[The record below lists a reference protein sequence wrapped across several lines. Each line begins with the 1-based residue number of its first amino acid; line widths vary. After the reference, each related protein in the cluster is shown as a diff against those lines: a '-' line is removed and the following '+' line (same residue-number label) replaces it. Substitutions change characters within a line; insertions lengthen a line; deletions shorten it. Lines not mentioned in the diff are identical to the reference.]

1 MKLVSFDIFDTTL
14 IRKCGDPDNIFYL
27 LANRLFPNDRALR
40 EDFLLW
46 RKRAEQQVRQ
56 RFTQADV
63 TLQQIYDNEELSGFT
78 AYTPTQMLETEI
90 EIESENL
97 VANPAIK
104 EVIEEK
110 RKEGYTICFISD
122 MYIGSDT
129 LSGILRRE
137 GCLRDDEKVYVSCEW
152 SARKSNGRLFDIVA
166 KELSPSKWE
175 HFGDNLNSDVKVPR
189 KKGIAAHNVDTSFT
203 NTEQLMIDKSRDIR
217 NNYELSILV
226 GLQRAARI
234 LLGNNAYT
242 EIAADFVA
250 SAYIP
255 YVFFLLK
262 EAKKRGLKRLYFL
275 SRDSYILMKMAEVL
289 HDAYPEIELR
299 YLFVS
304 RKSLLLPYLDEMS
317 VEQYLGVQDHH
328 TIYHKNVNALLSA
341 FETNREEQEKEF
353 GVTFDYSTIT
363 NKQQEKDFLDKILG
377 SNSRYR
383 SVLQERASK
392 RRDLLLAYCRQEGL
406 FDGIPSAMVDVGWL
420 GTSRLMINSILK
432 HSGARPVEFFYY
444 GIRSDVLPLRYG
456 VYLAFFRP
464 NQLSTEL
471 TALVENYFSASPY
484 PSTLGYEMSNQ
495 KISPTFALNAVYKE
509 TPISEKNISISQWI
523 LREMQNYALC
533 FDSIYWEWTKTA
545 IDAIS
550 ELSVKID
557 LTPFVKTADFDNTS
571 FVRRLSCAEMMKLI
585 LLGDHVTAFDRA
597 SLQLTTTKYIDKP
610 LWCLHNFTGR
620 LRHYL
625 YLRLRK

>member
-1 MKLVSFDIFDTTL
+1 MKLASFDIFDTTL
-14 IRKCGDPDNIFYL
+14 IRKCGEPDNIFYL

-46 RKRAEQQVRQ
+46 RKRAEQQARQ
-56 RFTQADV
+56 RFPQTDV

-152 SARKSNGRLFDIVA
+152 NARKSNGRLFDIVA

-203 NTEQLMIDKSRDIR
+203 DTERLMIDKSRSIR
-217 NNYELSILV
+217 NNYELSILA

-234 LLGNNAYT
+234 IIGNNAYA

-250 SAYIP
+250 PAYVP

-262 EAKKRGLKRLYFL
+262 EAQARGLKRLYFL

-289 HDAYPEIELR
+289 HDVYPEIELR

-317 VEQYLGVQDHH
+317 AEQYLEAQDHH
-328 TIYHKNVNALLSA
+328 TIYRKSVNALLSA
-341 FETNREEQEKEF
+341 FETNREELEKEF
-353 GVTFDYSTIT
+353 GITFDYSTIT

-377 SNSRYR
+377 SNSLYR
-383 SVLQERASK
+383 PVLRERASK
-392 RRDLLLAYCRQEGL
+392 RRELLLTYFRQEGL
-406 FDGIPSAMVDVGWL
+406 YDEIPSAMVDVGWL
-420 GTSRLMINSILK
+420 GTSRLMVNSILI

-444 GIRSDVLPLRYG
+444 GIRGDVLPSKHGIYST
-456 VYLAFFRP
+456 FFRP
-464 NQLSTEL
+464 NQLDTDL
-471 TALVENYFSASPY
+471 TFIIEDYFSASPY
-484 PSTLGYEMSNQ
+484 PSTLGYKIENNNIKPLFQNNAAFHETEATKNNVYTNQ
-495 KISPTFALNAVYKE
+495 L
-509 TPISEKNISISQWI
+509 I
-523 LREMQNYALC
+523 L
-533 FDSIYWEWTKTA
+533 
-545 IDAIS
+545 
-550 ELSVKID
+550 
-557 LTPFVKTADFDNTS
+557 
-571 FVRRLSCAEMMKLI
+571 KLI
-585 LLGDHVTAFDRA
+585 KDAKIPFNTVFDIWSSLSTNTLINLNVKLDLSSFEKLGLARNLTLYDLIKIIFCGGHVTNYDRA
-597 SLQLTTTKYIDKP
+597 SLQLTTSRLLDRP
-610 LWCLHNFTGR
+610 LWRLHIFTGR
-620 LRHYL
+620 IRRYL

>member
-1 MKLVSFDIFDTTL
+1 MELASFDIFDTTL
-14 IRKCGDPDNIFYL
+14 IRKCGQPDNIFYL
-27 LANRLFPNDRALR
+27 LANRLYPNDRALR

-46 RKRAEQQVRQ
+46 RKRAEQQARQ
-56 RFTQADV
+56 RFPQTDV
-63 TLQQIYDNEELSGFT
+63 TLQQIYDNDELSGFT
-78 AYTPTQMLETEI
+78 TYTTAKMLKTEL

-97 VANPAIK
+97 VVNPAIK
-104 EVIEEK
+104 KVIEKK
-110 RKEGYTICFISD
+110 RKEGYTVCFISD
-122 MYIGSDT
+122 MYIDSNT
-129 LSGILRRE
+129 LTEILRRE
-137 GCLRDDEKVYVSCEW
+137 GCLQDDEKVYVSCEW
-152 SARKSNGRLFDIVA
+152 NARKSNGKLFDIVA

-175 HFGDNLNSDVKVPR
+175 HFGDNLNSDIKMPR
-189 KKGIAAHNVDTSFT
+189 KKSIEAHKIDTSFT
-203 NTEQLMIDKSRDIR
+203 DTEQLIIDKSRGIR
-217 NNYELSILV
+217 NNYELSILA

-234 LLGNNAYT
+234 IIGNNAYA

-250 SAYIP
+250 PAYIP

-262 EAKKRGLKRLYFL
+262 EAQARGLKRLYFL
-275 SRDSYILMKMAEVL
+275 SRDSYILMKMAETL

-304 RKSLLLPYLDEMS
+304 RKSLLLPYLYEVS
-317 VEQYLGVQDHH
+317 VEQYLEAQDHH
-328 TIYHKNVNALLSA
+328 TIYRKNVNALLSA
-341 FETNREEQEKEF
+341 FETDWKEQKKDF

-392 RRDLLLAYCRQEGL
+392 RRDLLLAYFRQEGL
-406 FDGIPSAMVDVGWL
+406 FDKVSSAMVDVGWL

-444 GIRSDVLPLRYG
+444 GIRGDVLPSKYG
-456 VYLAFFRP
+456 TYSTFFRP

-484 PSTLGYEMSNQ
+484 PSTLKYSKSNGS
-495 KISPTFALNAVYKE
+495 IIPVFAPDTVFKE
-509 TPISEKNISISQWI
+509 TPITESNISITTW
-523 LREMQNYALC
+523 LMREMAKTGLNFEPILW
-533 FDSIYWEWTKTA
+533 IWTQIA
-545 IDAIS
+545 INAIS
-550 ELSVKID
+550 QLSVKIN
-557 LTPFVKTADFDNTS
+557 LTPFVKTTDFDDTA
-571 FVRRLSCAEMMKLI
+571 FVRKLSSTEMAKLI

-597 SLQLTTTKYIDKP
+597 SLQLTTSRRLDGP
-610 LWCLHNFTGR
+610 LWRLHNFTGR
-620 LRHYL
+620 IRRYL

>member
-1 MKLVSFDIFDTTL
+1 MKLASFDIFDTTL
-14 IRKCGDPDNIFYL
+14 IRKCGQPENIFYL

-46 RKRAEQQVRQ
+46 RKRAEQQAHH
-56 RFTQADV
+56 RFRQADV
-63 TLQQIYDNEELSGFT
+63 TLNQIYDNEELSGFT
-78 AYTPTQMLETEI
+78 TYTPAQMLETEI

-104 EVIEEK
+104 EVIEQK

-122 MYIGSDT
+122 MYIGSST
-129 LSGILRRE
+129 LTDILRRE
-137 GCLRDDEKVYVSCEW
+137 GCLQNDEKIYVSCEW
-152 SARKSNGRLFDIVA
+152 NARKSNGKLFDIVA
-166 KELSPSKWE
+166 KELSPDKWI
-175 HFGDNLNSDVKVPR
+175 HFGDHIISDVKMPR
-189 KKGIAAHNVDTSFT
+189 KKGIEAHKVDTSFT
-203 NTEQLMIDKSRDIR
+203 DTEQLIVKKSSAIR
-217 NNYELSILV
+217 NNYELSILA

-234 LLGNNAYT
+234 LLGNNAYA

-250 SAYIP
+250 PAYIP

-317 VEQYLGVQDHH
+317 VEQYLDVQDHH
-328 TIYHKNVNALLSA
+328 TVYRKNVNALLSA

-383 SVLQERASK
+383 SDLQERASK
-392 RRDLLLAYCRQEGL
+392 RRDLLLAYFRQEGL

-444 GIRSDVLPLRYG
+444 GIRGDVLPSKYG
-456 VYLAFFRP
+456 IYSTFFRP

-495 KISPTFALNAVYKE
+495 KISPTFALNAAYKE
-509 TPISEKNISISQWI
+509 IPISEKNISISQWI
-523 LREMQNYALC
+523 LREMQNYTFC
-533 FDSIYWEWTKTA
+533 FDSIYWDWTNMA

-557 LTPFVKTADFDNTS
+557 LTPFVKTADFDDTT
-571 FVRRLSCAEMMKLI
+571 FVRKLSSTEIVKLI
-585 LLGDHVTAFDRA
+585 LLGDHVTAFDQA
-597 SLQLTTTKYIDKP
+597 SLQLTTSRLLGRS
-610 LWCLHNFTGR
+610 LWKLHNFTGYIR
-620 LRHYL
+620 RYL
-625 YLRLRK
+625 YLKLKK

>member
-1 MKLVSFDIFDTTL
+1 MKLASFDIFDTTL
-14 IRKCGDPDNIFYL
+14 IRKCGEPDNIFYL

-46 RKRAEQQVRQ
+46 RKRAEQQARQ
-56 RFTQADV
+56 RFPKTDV
-63 TLQQIYDNEELSGFT
+63 TLQQIYDNEVLSGFT

-137 GCLRDDEKVYVSCEW
+137 GCLQDDEKVYVSCEW
-152 SARKSNGRLFDIVA
+152 NARKSNGRLFDIVA

-203 NTEQLMIDKSRDIR
+203 DTERLMIDKSRGIR
-217 NNYELSILV
+217 NNYELSILA

-234 LLGNNAYT
+234 IIGNNAYA

-250 SAYIP
+250 PAYVP

-262 EAKKRGLKRLYFL
+262 EAQARGLKRLYFL

-289 HDAYPEIELR
+289 HDVYPEIELR

-317 VEQYLGVQDHH
+317 AEQYLEAQDHH
-328 TIYHKNVNALLSA
+328 TIYRKSINALLSA

-377 SNSRYR
+377 DNSRYR
-383 SVLQERASK
+383 PVLRERASK
-392 RRDLLLAYCRQEGL
+392 RRELLLAYFRQEGL
-406 FDGIPSAMVDVGWL
+406 FDEIPSAMVDVGWL
-420 GTSRLMINSILK
+420 GTSRLMVNSILK

-444 GIRSDVLPLRYG
+444 GIRGDVLPSKHGIYST
-456 VYLAFFRP
+456 FFRP
-464 NQLSTEL
+464 NQLDTDL
-471 TALVENYFSASPY
+471 TFIIEDYFSASPY
-484 PSTLGYEMSNQ
+484 PSTLGYKIENNNIKPLFQNNAAFHETEATKNNVYTNQ
-495 KISPTFALNAVYKE
+495 L
-509 TPISEKNISISQWI
+509 I
-523 LREMQNYALC
+523 L
-533 FDSIYWEWTKTA
+533 
-545 IDAIS
+545 
-550 ELSVKID
+550 
-557 LTPFVKTADFDNTS
+557 
-571 FVRRLSCAEMMKLI
+571 KLI
-585 LLGDHVTAFDRA
+585 KDAKIPFNTVFDIWSSLSTNTLINLNVKLDLSSFEKLGLARNLTLYDLIKIIFCGGHVTNYDRA
-597 SLQLTTTKYIDKP
+597 SLQLTTSRLLDRP
-610 LWCLHNFTGR
+610 LWRLHIFTGR
-620 LRHYL
+620 IRRYL

>member
-1 MKLVSFDIFDTTL
+1 MELASFDIFDTTL
-14 IRKCGDPDNIFYL
+14 IRKCGEPDNIFYL

-46 RKRAEQQVRQ
+46 RKRAEQQARQ
-56 RFTQADV
+56 RFPQTDV

-152 SARKSNGRLFDIVA
+152 NARKSNGRLFDIVA

-203 NTEQLMIDKSRDIR
+203 DTERLMIDKSRSIR
-217 NNYELSILV
+217 NNYELSILA

-234 LLGNNAYT
+234 IIGNNAYA

-250 SAYIP
+250 PAYVP

-262 EAKKRGLKRLYFL
+262 EAQARGLKRLYFL

-289 HDAYPEIELR
+289 HDVYPEIELR

-317 VEQYLGVQDHH
+317 AEQYLEAQDHH
-328 TIYHKNVNALLSA
+328 TIYRKSVNALLSA
-341 FETNREEQEKEF
+341 FETNREELEKEF
-353 GVTFDYSTIT
+353 GITFDYSTIT

-377 SNSRYR
+377 SNSLYR
-383 SVLQERASK
+383 PVLRERASK
-392 RRDLLLAYCRQEGL
+392 RRELLLAYFRQEGL
-406 FDGIPSAMVDVGWL
+406 YDEIPSAMVDVGWL
-420 GTSRLMINSILK
+420 GTSRLMVNSILI

-444 GIRSDVLPLRYG
+444 GIRGDVLPSKHGIYST
-456 VYLAFFRP
+456 FFRP
-464 NQLSTEL
+464 NQLGTEL

-484 PSTLGYEMSNQ
+484 PSTLKYSQSNGS
-495 KISPTFALNAVYKE
+495 IIPVFTPDTAFKE
-509 TPISEKNISISQWI
+509 TPITKNNISITTW
-523 LREMQNYALC
+523 LMREMAKTELDYEPIL
-533 FDSIYWEWTKTA
+533 WKWTKIA
-545 IDAIS
+545 INAIS
-550 ELSVKID
+550 QLSVKIN
-557 LTPFVKTADFDNTS
+557 LTPFVKTADFDDTA
-571 FVRRLSCAEMMKLI
+571 FVRKLSSTEMAKLI

-597 SLQLTTTKYIDKP
+597 SLQLTTSRLLDRP
-610 LWCLHNFTGR
+610 LWRLHNFTGR
-620 LRHYL
+620 IRRYL